1 MQDSKKQHNVGR
13 FVIFYPVLAVGLL
26 FMKTKKSIRLDNN
39 LINAVNN
46 YAMKNGMNFSQV
58 IEKTIKDKFQFND
71 STSDDNI
78 ESTVKDRTKNVRF
91 DKQTLKDISMIAT
104 KKNITVTEEIRF
116 RVSTSLSM
124 PCFDS
129 LELKELEQTRIN
141 VNQIGRL
148 INMSVREKLI
158 INDTHIIELIKLIN
172 DMNNVLV
179 NIIKVS
185 QERLF

>member
-1 MQDSKKQHNVGR
+1 
-13 FVIFYPVLAVGLL
+13 
-26 FMKTKKSIRLDNN
+26 MKTKKSVRLDND

-46 YAMKNGMNFSQV
+46 YATLNGMNFSQV
-58 IEKTIKDKFQFND
+58 IENTIRERFKFNKPTTN
-71 STSDDNI
+71 SNV
-78 ESTVKDRTKNVRF
+78 ESSVKNRTKNVRF
-91 DKQTLKDISMIAT
+91 DERTLKEVSRIAS

-116 RVSTSLSM
+116 RVSSSLSM

-129 LELKELEQTRIN
+129 LDLKELEQTRIN

-148 INMSVREKLI
+148 INMSIREKLI

-172 DMNNVLV
+172 EMNNALV
-179 NIIKVS
+179 NIIKES

>member
-1 MQDSKKQHNVGR
+1 
-13 FVIFYPVLAVGLL
+13 
-26 FMKTKKSIRLDNN
+26 MKTKKSVRLDND

-46 YAMKNGMNFSQV
+46 YATLNGMNFSQV
-58 IEKTIKDKFQFND
+58 IENTIRERFKFNEPTTN
-71 STSDDNI
+71 SNV
-78 ESTVKDRTKNVRF
+78 ESSVKNRTKNVRF
-91 DKQTLKDISMIAT
+91 DERTLKEVSRIASR
-104 KKNITVTEEIRF
+104 KNITVTEEIRF
-116 RVSTSLSM
+116 RVSSSLSM

-148 INMSVREKLI
+148 INMSIREKLI

-172 DMNNVLV
+172 EMNNALV

>member
-1 MQDSKKQHNVGR
+1 
-13 FVIFYPVLAVGLL
+13 
-26 FMKTKKSIRLDNN
+26 MKTKKSVRLDNY

-46 YAMKNGMNFSQV
+46 YATLNGMNFSQV
-58 IEKTIKDKFQFND
+58 IENTIRERFKFNEPTTN
-71 STSDDNI
+71 SNV
-78 ESTVKDRTKNVRF
+78 ESSVKNRTKNVRF
-91 DKQTLKDISMIAT
+91 DERTLKEVSRIASR
-104 KKNITVTEEIRF
+104 KNITVTEEIRF
-116 RVSTSLSM
+116 RVSSSLSM

-148 INMSVREKLI
+148 INMSIREKLI

-172 DMNNVLV
+172 EMNNALV

>member
-1 MQDSKKQHNVGR
+1 
-13 FVIFYPVLAVGLL
+13 
-26 FMKTKKSIRLDNN
+26 MKTKKSVRLDND

-46 YAMKNGMNFSQV
+46 YATLNGMNFSQV
-58 IEKTIKDKFQFND
+58 IENTIRERFKFNEPTTN
-71 STSDDNI
+71 SNV
-78 ESTVKDRTKNVRF
+78 ESSVKNRTKNVRF
-91 DKQTLKDISMIAT
+91 DEQTLKEVSRIASR
-104 KKNITVTEEIRF
+104 KNITVTEEIRF
-116 RVSTSLSM
+116 RVSSSLSM

-148 INMSVREKLI
+148 INMSIREKLI

-172 DMNNVLV
+172 EMNNALV

>member
-1 MQDSKKQHNVGR
+1 
-13 FVIFYPVLAVGLL
+13 
-26 FMKTKKSIRLDNN
+26 MKTKKSIRLDNN

-91 DKQTLKDISMIAT
+91 DKQTLKDISIIAS

>member
-1 MQDSKKQHNVGR
+1 
-13 FVIFYPVLAVGLL
+13 
-26 FMKTKKSIRLDNN
+26 MKTKKSVRLDND

-46 YAMKNGMNFSQV
+46 YATLNGMNFSQV
-58 IEKTIKDKFQFND
+58 IEKTIKDKFQFNEQTAD
-71 STSDDNI
+71 TNV
-78 ESTVKDRTKNVRF
+78 ESSVKNRTKNVRF
-91 DKQTLKDISMIAT
+91 DERTLKEVSRIAS

-116 RVSTSLSM
+116 RVSSSLSM

-148 INMSVREKLI
+148 INMSIREKLI
-158 INDTHIIELIKLIN
+158 INNTHIIELIKLIN
-172 DMNNVLV
+172 EMNNALV
-179 NIIKVS
+179 NIIKES